1 MRGAEPVTGS
11 EPDLNV
17 LSADREVGF
26 EAYVG
31 SRQHSLLR
39 TAFLLTGEAQAA
51 EDLLQTAL
59 ARLYLAW
66 GRVRRDGA
74 LDAYVRRIMV
84 NEYTTW
90 WRRAW
95 RRRETIVELVEDRA
109 ATDGP
114 DQDELAERDAVWRV
128 VGELPPRQR
137 AAVVLRYYEDLSEA
151 ETAALLGCSVGTVK
165 SQTSRALSRLR
176 QLMAPDERWTQSSG
190 DAR

>member
-39 TAFLLTGEAQAA
+39 IAFLLTGEAQAA

-84 NEYTTW
+84 NE
-90 WRRAW
+90 
-95 RRRETIVELVEDRA
+95 
-109 ATDGP
+109 
-114 DQDELAERDAVWRV
+114 
-128 VGELPPRQR
+128 
-137 AAVVLRYYEDLSEA
+137 
-151 ETAALLGCSVGTVK
+151 
-165 SQTSRALSRLR
+165 
-176 QLMAPDERWTQSSG
+176 
-190 DAR
+190 